1 MPTCPHVPLTS
12 DVCPLPSLPPAQACS
27 SALVALL
34 AARYN
39 ALAPEH
45 VSSRTVPRG
54 AECAKALT
62 LAVNLMLTPC
72 WHKYFA
78 RAGMLSPDGG
88 CKTFDARA
96 NGYVRGEGVG
106 AIVVGTSAADTCL
119 GAVISSCAVRS
130 DGKSAS
136 LTAPNGM
143 AQQRMISAALVFGA
157 VDSLSV
163 IEAHGTGTPLGDPTE
178 VCMCACACAHVR
190 MCMCACAHVHVRMC
204 ACVPTS
210 PPLHP
215 TTPPSLLPSTP

>member
-1 MPTCPHVPLTS
+1 M
-12 DVCPLPSLPPAQACS
+12 
-27 SALVALL
+27 ALL

-45 VSSRTVPRG
+45 VSSRMVPRG
-54 AECAKALT
+54 AECAKALS
-62 LAVNLMLTPC
+62 LAVNLMLTPR
-72 WHKYFA
+72 WHKCFA
-78 RAGMLSPDGG
+78 RAGMLSPDGR

-106 AIVVGTSAADTCL
+106 AIVLGTSAADTCL

-143 AQQRMISAALVFGA
+143 AQQRMISAALAFA
-157 VDSLSV
+157 FVDSLSV

-178 VCMCACACAHVR
+178 VYMCACMCAYV
-190 MCMCACAHVHVRMC
+190 HVHVYMC
-204 ACVPTS
+204 MRTGACVQVHVCT
-210 PPLHP
+210 PLHP
-215 TTPPSLLPSTP
+215 STPRSRCAASRPS